1 MMDRR
6 TSLRARLPRRWPA
19 WLLHDTYA
27 LPIDIFRVLVG
38 VLALAYFSSLLIEV
52 PDFSSPDG
60 LLDHRLLQR
69 VFSFTRLS
77 LFQAGLGDAF
87 FYAVFSLACV
97 ASTGIIV
104 GYHPKRCAAVLYLI
118 AVSTYRWNFIV
129 MYVDDAIMHLML
141 FWLLLLPIGR
151 TLVLAQWWR
160 DGRASGRAW
169 LRVTVSGTAL
179 WCLLGNLCL
188 IYLVAGL
195 WKLESP
201 MWKQGFALYA
211 TVRLPI
217 AYGPDFWGPQHLP
230 LLQVATYAA
239 LAIEPLLPLLLLLRA
254 GHPLKWVGLLCL
266 VAFHAG
272 IIATLRI
279 PFANLA
285 CLAAAVLFFREEIML
300 ALTRRAGIAFERDG
314 TRALDRSGKLALAFL
329 ALLTVA
335 MTRRLPVV
343 GLLSHPAYAALW
355 SIGIAQD
362 YQLFNW
368 IDKKNWRG
376 ETHAWSVAAPSRVL
390 LPADSLFPRSLRGV
404 LLQAYLHDVRWM
416 KVPEEHR
423 ATLKQSILAQAA
435 GRYCR
440 ARPADDSIVVSA
452 VIQRIEPTDV
462 ALKQRAHTFL
472 MEFQCR
478 KRQAVLCRT
487 FVHPDRDPQCRW
499 PAWANDSL
507 AEQSD

>member
-1 MMDRR
+1 MEGPESSREP
-6 TSLRARLPRRWPA
+6 LPRRWPA

-38 VLALAYFSSLLIEV
+38 VVALAYFSSLLIEV

-60 LLDHRLLQR
+60 LLDHGVLQHI
-69 VFSFTRLS
+69 FWFTRLS
-77 LFQAGLGDAF
+77 LFHSELGDAF
-87 FYAVFSLACV
+87 FYAVFTLACGF
-97 ASTGIIV
+97 SIGIIV
-104 GYHPKRCAAVLYLI
+104 GHHPKRCAAVLYLI

-160 DGRASGRAW
+160 DGRASWRAW
-169 LRVTVSGTAL
+169 LRITVPGTAL

-188 IYLVAGL
+188 LYLVSGL

-201 MWKQGFALYA
+201 MWQQGFALYA

-217 AYGPDFWGPQHLP
+217 AYAPDFWGPQHLP

-254 GHPLKWVGLLCL
+254 GHPLKWVGLVCL
-266 VAFHAG
+266 VAFHGG

-285 CLAAAVLFFREEIML
+285 CLAAAVLFFREEIMH
-300 ALTRRAGIAFERDG
+300 ALTRRAGVAVERGG

-329 ALLTVA
+329 ALLAVA

-343 GLLSHPAYAALW
+343 SLLSHPAYAVLW

-376 ETHAWSVAAPSRVL
+376 ETRAWSVTTTPSGSR

-423 ATLKQSILAQAA
+423 PLLKQSILAHAA

-440 ARPADDSIVVSA
+440 ARPADDSIVVGA
-452 VIQRIEPTDV
+452 VTQRIEPTDV
-462 ALKQRAHTFL
+462 ALKQRRHIFL

-478 KRQAVLCRT
+478 TRQAVLCRT
-487 FVHPDRDPQCRW
+487 FVHPDRDPQCLW
-499 PAWANDSL
+499 PASVNDSL
-507 AEQSD
+507 AEQPD